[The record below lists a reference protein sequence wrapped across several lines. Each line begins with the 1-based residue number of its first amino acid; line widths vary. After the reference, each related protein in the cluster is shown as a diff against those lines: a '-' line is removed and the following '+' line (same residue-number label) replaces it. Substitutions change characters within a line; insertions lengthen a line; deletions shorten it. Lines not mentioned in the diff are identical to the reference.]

1 MFTYLCRGLAVGLL
15 FGIPAGAVGVMTAQR
30 TWMYGMRAGLLTG
43 LGSSVADC
51 LYASVGAFGLTV
63 ISDFLLRFQTVI
75 YLGGGCLIL
84 LMGICLL
91 TGKKEGDVPEETANG
106 GGTKRTGEKA
116 MMFFSSFT
124 VGITNPAAIL
134 TFLFA
139 FSLFDITGSMQLP
152 DAISLVAGVFVG
164 TYLWWGTL
172 TGAVSWLKKKVKRLK
187 MRTVNRVFGV
197 LLSGFGIAVFVNGIL

>member
-1 MFTYLCRGLAVGLL
+1 MFTYLCRGIAVGLL
-15 FGIPAGAVGVMTAQR
+15 FGIPAGAVGAMTAQR
-30 TWMYGMRAGLLTG
+30 TWMYGIRAGLLTG

-51 LYASVGAFGLTV
+51 LYACVGAFGLTV
-63 ISDFLLRFQTVI
+63 ISDLLLRFQTMI
-75 YLGGGCLIL
+75 YLAGGCLIL
-84 LMGICLL
+84 LMGIRLL
-91 TGKKEGDVPEETANG
+91 TGKEGNMPEELAANG
-106 GGTKRTGEKA
+106 NRSRRTGEKA
-116 MMFFSSFT
+116 MMFFTSFT

-139 FSLFDITGSMQLP
+139 FSLVGITGSIQPP

-172 TGAVSWLKKKVKRLK
+172 TGAVSWLKKKAKRLK
-187 MRTVNRVFGV
+187 MRTINRVFGV